1 MTEKIIYV
9 SETNGFCK
17 GVKNAVDTALRYAG
31 ENVYT
36 FGEIVHN
43 KRVVNKLAS
52 LGIRM
57 TEDVSGL
64 KKGDTLII
72 RSHGAKK
79 SVFGQC
85 EKSGVKVVDATCPYV
100 KVIRNKAAEYFGK
113 GYLIVLVGDK
123 NHPELQGINGWCG
136 DSAVFFDGKGKL
148 RLETD
153 KNVLVLFQTTYES
166 KKVDETLQNIV
177 ADNAKTVEFFNTI
190 CYTTED
196 RQNYALCVSRK
207 SECCVV
213 VGGRNS
219 SNTKKLFDIAK
230 SNCKDTFLV
239 EEAVELSD
247 ICLSKYSRMSLI
259 AGASTPQELME
270 EVLSKMFAE
279 AKDNSATV
287 AVEEISKENEAH
299 EFASA
304 VEKIGKRRPLKK
316 GQKIKGTV
324 SHISEEGVNVSVGSK
339 TDGFIPNEEVSMDG
353 DFEAAKK
360 NLKVGD
366 SIEVIITST
375 DKGLTLSRKEVE
387 ELYKDD
393 ELVEGIKEGKEFDL
407 VMNKAVKGGL
417 LSKLG
422 SYTVF
427 VPASHIRNGFVR
439 DLTQYVGK
447 KLRLIALEDG
457 IDDNKKKIVASQ
469 RALLER
475 EKKEREDNFWN
486 NIEVGEIVDGKVLR
500 FASFGAFV
508 SVRGMDCLAHLSD
521 LSWNPVKEPGD
532 VLELN
537 KTYEFVV
544 LKLDRETNRVSIG
557 YKQLQPHPWQIAAE
571 KYTPGTVVKG
581 KVARILPFGA
591 FVELGDGIDGLLHIS
606 NISWDWLSDITQVIK
621 IGDEVEAMVM
631 DFDLENRRI
640 TLSRKALIPE
650 PGKAA
655 EAEKVAA
662 TSEEPTTEEPTVEQT
677 ESSAEENKE

>member
-1 MTEKIIYV
+1 MNEKIIYV
-9 SETNGFCK
+9 SKTNGFCK
-17 GVKNAVDTALRYAG
+17 GVGNAVATARKYAG

-36 FGEIVHN
+36 LGEIVHN
-43 KRVVNKLAS
+43 KRVVNELAK
-52 LGIRM
+52 LGIKM
-57 TEDVSGL
+57 VEDVSAL

-72 RSHGAKK
+72 RSHGATKA
-79 SVFGQC
+79 VFEQC
-85 EKSGVKVVDATCPYV
+85 EKQGVRVVDATCPYV
-100 KVIRNKAAEYFGK
+100 KVIRNKAEEYFRK
-113 GYLIVLVGDK
+113 GYVIVLVGDR

-148 RLETD
+148 ELETD

-219 SNTKKLFDIAK
+219 SNTKKLFDIARA
-230 SNCKDTFLV
+230 NCKDSFLI
-239 EEAVELSD
+239 EEAAELSD

-287 AVEEISKENEAH
+287 AVEEISKENEAN

-304 VEKIGKRRPLKK
+304 VEKIGKRRPLRK

-324 SHISEEGVNVSVGSK
+324 SHISEEGVNVSIGTK
-339 TDGFIPNEEVSMDG
+339 TDGFIPNEEMTLDG
-353 DFEAAKK
+353 DVEAAKK
-360 NLKVGD
+360 NLSVGD
-366 SIEVIITST
+366 SIEVIVTST

-407 VMNKAVKGGL
+407 TMNKAVKGGL

-427 VPASHIRNGFVR
+427 VPA
-439 DLTQYVGK
+439 
-447 KLRLIALEDG
+447 
-457 IDDNKKKIVASQ
+457 
-469 RALLER
+469 
-475 EKKEREDNFWN
+475 
-486 NIEVGEIVDGKVLR
+486 
-500 FASFGAFV
+500 
-508 SVRGMDCLAHLSD
+508 
-521 LSWNPVKEPGD
+521 
-532 VLELN
+532 
-537 KTYEFVV
+537 
-544 LKLDRETNRVSIG
+544 
-557 YKQLQPHPWQIAAE
+557 
-571 KYTPGTVVKG
+571 
-581 KVARILPFGA
+581 
-591 FVELGDGIDGLLHIS
+591 
-606 NISWDWLSDITQVIK
+606 
-621 IGDEVEAMVM
+621 
-631 DFDLENRRI
+631 
-640 TLSRKALIPE
+640 
-650 PGKAA
+650 
-655 EAEKVAA
+655 
-662 TSEEPTTEEPTVEQT
+662 
-677 ESSAEENKE
+677 